1 MTELL
6 TLSFSFI
13 DHVFD
18 VVSKVI
24 LKYKLNGFPAMLC
37 AVLSCSVM
45 SNSFAAPR
53 AAACQAPLP
62 WGFSRQEHK
71 GGLSCPLLGDLPNPE
86 IKPRSPALQAD
97 SLLSEAPEKSQ
108 YTGVGNQSLLQGI
121 FLTQESNLGLLHFKR
136 ILY

>member
-6 TLSFSFI
+6 TLSFSFT

-18 VVSKVI
+18 VVSKAI

-37 AVLSCSVM
+37 AMLSRSVL
-45 SNSFAAPR
+45 SNSFAAPW
-53 AAACQAPLP
+53 AAACQAP
-62 WGFSRQEHK
+62 RQEHK